1 MTTEAKPEGQVVD
14 GAAEQADRADPVGT
28 PQEFTPAPSVSP
40 RAEILKRLSRQAE
53 AEQGH
58 NSGVGFDDSGD
69 EPKLV
74 RTGSTPESKDNEI
87 PALNAAKLLA
97 DAGAPVVDAGA
108 TEAAAAETAAI
119 VASEAT
125 PAESKPTGQVA
136 KIKVFGEE
144 KEVPIEQVIAA
155 GVASLQK
162 ESAADVRLRE
172 ASALHAE
179 AQALFAQARQGAQPA
194 QATREA
200 QPTQDEAIAI
210 ANAIASGDR
219 AASAQAI
226 QHILNRGAN
235 PQAVEQ
241 VVQRNV
247 AAHVAD
253 ILSHRDAVKQLEA
266 DLPDIKASPMVQQ
279 FAATEERR
287 LRMLDSQNGINRSY
301 AEVYSDVA
309 KTLKAF
315 RGVPAQSA
323 PASTLQARQEAKA
336 NAPAAVVGA
345 AAVPASNQTKRPP
358 TARETISSMQ
368 RQRMAGSLQR
378 I

>member
-1 MTTEAKPEGQVVD
+1 MTTEVKPEGQVAD

-28 PQEFTPAPSVSP
+28 PQEFVPAPSISP
-40 RAEILKRLSRQAE
+40 RAEILKRLSRNAE
-53 AEQGH
+53 VEQGH

-69 EPKLV
+69 EPRLV
-74 RTGSTPESKDNEI
+74 RTGAAPENADNEI
-87 PALNAAKLLA
+87 PAL
-97 DAGAPVVDAGA
+97 DAGKLIVDAAAVAGEAPAPVADPA
-108 TEAAAAETAAI
+108 TV
-119 VASEAT
+119 VAPEAT
-125 PAESKPTGQVA
+125 VAEDKPTGQLA

-179 AQALFAQARQGAQPA
+179 AQALFAQARAQQPAQPA
-194 QATREA
+194 QPAAEA

-210 ANAIASGDR
+210 AQAIQSGDR
-219 AASAQAI
+219 VQTAAAI

-253 ILSHRDAVKQLEA
+253 ILSHRDAVKQLESEI
-266 DLPDIKASPMVQQ
+266 PDIKVNPIVQQ

-287 LRMLDSQNGINRSY
+287 LRMLDAQKGVNRGY
-301 AEVYSDVA
+301 AEVYADVA
-309 KTLKAF
+309 KTLKEF
-315 RGVPAQSA
+315 RGAGAQSA
-323 PASTLQARQEAKA
+323 PASTLQARQQAKA
-336 NAPAAVVGA
+336 AAPAAVVGA
-345 AAVPASNQTKRPP
+345 APVAASSATKRPP
-358 TARETISSMQ
+358 TARDTIAAMQ